1 MLGHLTTWGGD
12 SVRANHLTR
21 ITAVWCMAL
30 VALVL
35 GACGG
40 GRSMAVP
47 LSNVAYPY
55 ADLLRTLLPLRLASS
70 LDGRVT
76 AAAILYPANG
86 KELAVFLH
94 RKKSG
99 QHHLTVFQARTCL
112 YAEVME
118 RQRADVD
125 AMRDFSSIAV
135 QVSTGAASGIRAL
148 LDSEFSGM
156 SRVNTAPLPD
166 MSRLEVGLLFE
177 GGGEEDQFVRRESW
191 TGSSSNSKLL
201 DLCWHL
207 WDIQGEGVRDAQH
220 RVLAVLQEAGL
231 R

>member
-1 MLGHLTTWGGD
+1 MLGLATWGAD
-12 SVRANHLTR
+12 SVRVNHLTR
-21 ITAVWCMAL
+21 NRPVWCMAL

-35 GACGG
+35 GSCGG
-40 GRSMAVP
+40 GRSMDVP

-55 ADLLRTLLPLRLASS
+55 ADLLRTLLPLRLASA

-94 RKKSG
+94 RKKDG

-125 AMRDFSSIAV
+125 ALRDFSSISV
-135 QVSTGAASGIRAL
+135 QVSTAAASGIRAL

-156 SRVNTAPLPD
+156 SMVNAVPLPD

-177 GGGEEDQFVRRESW
+177 GGGEEDRFVRRESW
-191 TGSSSNSKLL
+191 TGSSPNSRLL

-207 WDIQGEGVRDAQH
+207 GDIQGKDVRDARD
-220 RVLAVLQEAGL
+220 RVLATLQEAGL